1 MFLYLL
7 SQPVELEGGWWAQSP
22 LKRDTLILPDDS
34 VPQEKDAKVVIKA
47 YQRFYFARP
56 KHRSIAGAT
65 LSAGYIAVKSSEKE
79 RIEMYR
85 AKGYRL
91 IEKGKMDT
99 IYYEV
104 YYYPIPKVDSLIV
117 YVRSKERYCSLVMGM
132 DIRMVDDTGGVIEGA
147 GWKVVKVTIRQPN
160 TWTRGIVYLPDV
172 LVPADEVYFHEK
184 VYGLRFSIGPNRGS
198 TDSCATFEV
207 GPIYLK

>member
-1 MFLYLL
+1 MGY
-7 SQPVELEGGWWAQSP
+7 
-22 LKRDTLILPDDS
+22 
-34 VPQEKDAKVVIKA
+34 
-47 YQRFYFARP
+47 RFS
-56 KHRSIAGAT
+56 HRSRNGD
-65 LSAGYIAVKSSEKE
+65 K
-79 RIEMYR
+79 
-85 AKGYRL
+85 
-91 IEKGKMDT
+91 
-99 IYYEV
+99 YYDL

-117 YVRSKERYCSLVMGM
+117 YVRSKEKYCSLIMSA

-172 LVPADEVYFHEK
+172 LVPADEVYLHER
-184 VYGLRFSIGPNRGS
+184 VYGLRFSIGPDKGS